1 MEKKKENKSI
11 GFIKLYAPGLLA
23 GGVILLLVIYFVNI
37 MFVQNK
43 KTAVSVLVLEYTED
57 TSALEKQVRQ
67 VTGADEDEK
76 IEIRSIAHG
85 VEANKAIALTW
96 IRARVVDVIIGEE
109 GQLTEYAQAGYL
121 KDLSEIEESGDFMCV
136 PAEFDS
142 ERNVISAGS
151 ETCFGKYASE
161 IPEVDF
167 QKPVIALTANV
178 TNMDNAVKL
187 LRYFGKD
194 TEK

>member
-1 MEKKKENKSI
+1 MEKKKENKNI
-11 GFIKLYAPGLLA
+11 GFIKRYAPGLLA

-37 MFVQNK
+37 IFVQNK
-43 KTAVSVLVLEYTED
+43 KTAVSVLVLEYMED

-67 VTGADEDEK
+67 VIGVDEDEK

-96 IRARVVDVIIGEE
+96 IRAKVVDVIIGEE
-109 GQLTEYAQAGYL
+109 EQLTEYAQAGYL
-121 KDLSEIEESGDFMCV
+121 KDLSEIEGSGDFMCAPV
-136 PAEFDS
+136 ESDS
-142 ERNVISAGS
+142 EGNIISTGS
-151 ETCFGKYASE
+151 ETCFGKYTLK
-161 IPEVDF
+161 IPEIDF

-187 LRYFGKD
+187 LRYYGKD